1 VERLIAACAGLTQFP
16 ERGMAQDDIAPGI
29 RILGFERR
37 VVIAYRVRAGEV
49 EIVRVLYGGRDLDR
63 AFNANDGQT

>member
-1 VERLIAACAGLTQFP
+1 
-16 ERGMAQDDIAPGI
+16 MAQDDIAPGI